1 MFPVSCVGRSHV
13 WLSYGI
19 VALATMTGQQWLP
32 KSAGTLHMGTCAL
45 VTTPV
50 SVTTSLQALDDLVR
64 KKIKD
69 PSDFE
74 WQKQA
79 RFYWLE
85 ERTLAQISICDVDFE
100 YSFEYLGEPG
110 VVVPCVPPS
119 DGSAGT
125 GTQWQ
130 GHGTSALP

>member
-1 MFPVSCVGRSHV
+1 M
-13 WLSYGI
+13 
-19 VALATMTGQQWLP
+19 
-32 KSAGTLHMGTCAL
+32 
-45 VTTPV
+45 
-50 SVTTSLQALDDLVR
+50 R

-85 ERTLAQISICDVDFE
+85 ERVLAQISICDVDFE

-110 VVVPCVPPS
+110 VVVLCVPPL